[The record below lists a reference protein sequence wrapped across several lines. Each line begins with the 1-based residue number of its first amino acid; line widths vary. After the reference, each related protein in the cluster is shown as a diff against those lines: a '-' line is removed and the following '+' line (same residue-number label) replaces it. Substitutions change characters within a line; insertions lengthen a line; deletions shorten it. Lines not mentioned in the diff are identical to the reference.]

1 MVPSDAEVLIRR
13 TVLCEGVLLLVDV
26 GLEMLE
32 KSVFN
37 KSYSVITVYIT
48 YMIKV
53 QESQRQSGEGVP
65 VLQVIGKNDG
75 LHGGEGKVKIV
86 SWGL

>member
-1 MVPSDAEVLIRR
+1 
-13 TVLCEGVLLLVDV
+13 
-26 GLEMLE
+26 MLE

-37 KSYSVITVYIT
+37 KFYPILTKYIT
-48 YMIKV
+48 YMINV
-53 QESQRQSGEGVP
+53 LESQRQSGEGVP